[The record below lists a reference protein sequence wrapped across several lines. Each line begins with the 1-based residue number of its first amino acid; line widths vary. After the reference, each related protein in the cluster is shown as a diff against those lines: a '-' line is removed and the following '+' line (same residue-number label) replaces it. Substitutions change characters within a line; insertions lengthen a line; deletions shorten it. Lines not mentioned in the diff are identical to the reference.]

1 VCKEVDA
8 RGALKELARYIKL
21 KEELSAL
28 KLKESIEEYER
39 KKRKIDFSKSPKH
52 YIGLLF
58 EREEEAKKIYEIHA
72 LLSGNRNYIKNGNL
86 FVENKENLNTVSV
99 LYESKPV
106 NDALVLMH
114 LPDEGKIIL
123 FEKGEREGEYC
134 AKTEIPKFRRAI
146 ILAKAEMEHGIQYGL
161 FEIKGEDIKKEEEEE
176 EEEGE
181 KVRKK
186 GEEEE
191 EEEEKVRKREK
202 VRENVE
208 SRMITPP
215 GHFEGLIEI
224 SEEEAIIVFNEISRE
239 DDKFIVV
246 KDCMI
251 NLDKVIEELDKIAV
265 PQKVIDYLRGPLW
278 EDINELAKR
287 EEFRSLREKGLEEM
301 ELRKIKEA
309 LGSRMRKKFSDNYY
323 VGKKIVEFVKD
334 LFKKDGFGILG
345 WGYLEKEICA
355 KFELNL
361 DRAWKIISN
370 LEEIGFIV
378 THHYIIWEEQMEAFI
393 SERRREGLSDK
404 DIYKEYVEKVR
415 REEGIMPPELQE
427 ILERYGVRERGE

>member
-1 VCKEVDA
+1 MCKEVDA

-72 LLSGNRNYIKNGNL
+72 LLSGDRNYIKNGNL

-123 FEKGEREGEYC
+123 FERGEREGEYC

-176 EEEGE
+176 EEE
-181 KVRKK
+181 
-186 GEEEE
+186 
-191 EEEEKVRKREK
+191 EEEKVRKREK

-215 GHFEGLIEI
+215 GHFKGLIGI
-224 SEEEAIIVFNEISRE
+224 SEKKAIIVFNEISRE

>member
-1 VCKEVDA
+1 MCKEVDA

-39 KKRKIDFSKSPKH
+39 KKRKIDFSKPPKH

-72 LLSGNRNYIKNGNL
+72 LLSGDRNYIKNGNL
-86 FVENKENLNTVSV
+86 FVEYKENLNTVSI

-123 FEKGEREGEYC
+123 FERGEREGEYR

-146 ILAKAEMEHGIQYGL
+146 ILAKAETEHGIQYGL
-161 FEIKGEDIKKEEEEE
+161 FEIKGEDIKKEEGGRRGGRGEEE
-176 EEEGE
+176 EREIVRKKE
-181 KVRKK
+181 KVRK
-186 GEEEE
+186 
-191 EEEEKVRKREK
+191 
-202 VRENVE
+202 NVE

-215 GHFEGLIEI
+215 GHFEGLIKI

-345 WGYLEKEICA
+345 WGYLEKEICT

-393 SERRREGLSDK
+393 SEKRREGLNDR
-404 DIYKEYVEKVR
+404 DIYKEYVKKVR

>member
-1 VCKEVDA
+1 VDA

-72 LLSGNRNYIKNGNL
+72 LLSGDRNYIKNGNL
-86 FVENKENLNTVSV
+86 FVEYKENLNTVSI

-123 FEKGEREGEYC
+123 FERGEREGEYR

-146 ILAKAEMEHGIQYGL
+146 ILAKAETEHGIQYGL
-161 FEIKGEDIKKEEEEE
+161 FEIKGEDIKKEEGGRRGGRGEEE
-176 EEEGE
+176 EREIVRKKE
-181 KVRKK
+181 KVRK
-186 GEEEE
+186 
-191 EEEEKVRKREK
+191 
-202 VRENVE
+202 NVE

-215 GHFEGLIEI
+215 GHFEGLIKI

-393 SERRREGLSDK
+393 SERRREGLSDR